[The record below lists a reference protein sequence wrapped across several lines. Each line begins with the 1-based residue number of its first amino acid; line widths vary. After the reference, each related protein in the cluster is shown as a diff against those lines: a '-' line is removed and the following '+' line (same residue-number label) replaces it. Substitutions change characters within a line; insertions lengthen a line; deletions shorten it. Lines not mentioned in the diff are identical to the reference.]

1 MDEVKNVYDQIADL
15 KSEISEIKT
24 KPRTIYDQINDNEPI
39 VFDFVKNAKRVWRYS
54 YEKSELR
61 RKNKKK
67 KQTSIVALCFLFLY
81 IIIPFLFIA
90 KPLGWIMPIVSCIVC
105 IPQIIIQ
112 IHKIKPREYEV
123 EYDKLLSFWRYAEL
137 DDNDIISATKDKWWV
152 IMLRI
157 AILLLQ
163 FAIGVEFLIYF
174 DNGLKILGIMLIV
187 LCSLTLLPFRDST
200 IYGYQLHFVDDK
212 NDIEYHILKDFM
224 NRNNL
229 K

>member
-1 MDEVKNVYDQIADL
+1 MDKVKNVYDQIADL

-24 KPRTIYDQINDNEPI
+24 KPRTIHDQMNDNEPI
-39 VFDFVKNAKRVWRYS
+39 VFDFVKNAKRVWRYR

-61 RKNKKK
+61 RKNKNR
-67 KQTSIVALCFLFLY
+67 KQISIFALCLLFLY
-81 IIIPFLFIA
+81 IAIPFLFIT

-112 IHKIKPREYEV
+112 VHKIKPREYEM
-123 EYDKLLSFWRYAEL
+123 EYDKLLCFWRYAEL
-137 DDNDIISATKDKWWV
+137 DDNDIVSATKDKWWV
-152 IMLRI
+152 ILLRI

-163 FAIGVEFLIYF
+163 LAIGIEFLVYF
-174 DNGLKILGIMLIV
+174 DNWLKLLGFVLIIS
-187 LCSLTLLPFRDST
+187 CSLTLLPFRDRT
-200 IYGYQLHFVDDK
+200 IYGYELHFIDDK
-212 NDIEYHILKDFM
+212 NDIEYYHLKDFM